1 MRKIIIISILL
12 ISCNRLSFA
21 QFGQNL
27 FSSVNQQLIEQ
38 AVGDGIMLI
47 RQEYQLED
55 TVTMKRYTWN
65 NQPEFGN
72 SQSFCVLTENGYI
85 ASNKVLEPWKYD
97 SKYAKYK
104 DSVYRPVLSKTY
116 CRTISDD
123 KYREVGCLSPIGP
136 RTLLQDDWIYVCDST
151 FNKRGFIS
159 DTVSGE
165 KNGWLIWLTINN
177 VEKIDTEQLTLVS
190 YRHELSI
197 EERKYIYE
205 IPEPTTQRHIIGGI
219 YVEPKYLE
227 IGRIEF
233 ALIGIVVNIDNKWH
247 VIRWRSESQS
257 EQKSVIDQPTSA
269 LDDDALTP
277 VEEPRTEQPISK
289 KRKKNKS

>member
-21 QFGQNL
+21 QFGQNV
-27 FSSVNQQLIEQ
+27 FSSANQQLIER
-38 AVGDGIMLI
+38 AVRDGIMLV

-65 NQPEFGN
+65 NRPEFGS
-72 SQSFCVLTENGYI
+72 SQSFCVLTGNGYI
-85 ASNKVLEPWKYD
+85 VSNKALEPWEHD
-97 SKYAKYK
+97 SKYAKYT

-123 KYREVGCLSPIGP
+123 KYREVGCLNPTGTK
-136 RTLLQDDWIYVCDST
+136 TLLQDDWIYVCDST

-165 KNGWLIWLTINN
+165 KDGWLIWLTIND
-177 VEKIDTEQLTLVS
+177 VEKIDTEELTLVS
-190 YRHELSI
+190 YRHKLSI
-197 EERKYIYE
+197 EEKKDIYE
-205 IPEPTTQRHIIGGI
+205 IPDPTTQRYIIGGI
-219 YVEPKYLE
+219 YVEPKYVE

-233 ALIGIVVNIDNKWH
+233 ALIGIVVNIDNKWQM
-247 VIRWRSESQS
+247 IRRRSESQN
-257 EQKSVIDQPTSA
+257 EQERAIEQPTTA

-277 VEEPRTEQPISK
+277 VEEPRTEQLISK